1 MVWYV
6 NRKTDQCTRVES
18 PEKKNPKCIWEFML
32 KAAPK
37 NSGVTKNI
45 LVSIVGLT
53 G

>member
-18 PEKKNPKCIWEFML
+18 PEKKPQVHMGIYV